1 MELTDREVAIM
12 RILWNGG
19 PQTASQIQ
27 RALPERQDNSSVRTF
42 LRILEGKAHVT
53 HRKRGRAFVY
63 RARTR
68 YDQAVRGEV
77 DRLVGRFFDGSMAA
91 LREWVGASPK
101 RRRRPAARRRVE
113 SPDRDEKPT
122 EIEDPHADT
131 VWLL

>member
-12 RILWNGG
+12 RVLWDGG
-19 PQTASQIQ
+19 PQTAAQIQ
-27 RALPERQDNSSVRTF
+27 RALPGRQDNSSVRTF
-42 LRILEGKAHVT
+42 LRILEQKGHVA

-63 RARTR
+63 RARMR

-91 LREWVGASPK
+91 LRQWVSASST
-101 RRRRPAARRRVE
+101 RRRRPAAETKPEVTK
-113 SPDRDEKPT
+113 PDDEPT
-122 EIEDPHADT
+122 PAEDPHADS

>member
-12 RILWNGG
+12 QVLWDGG
-19 PQTASQIQ
+19 PQTAAQIQ
-27 RALPERQDNSSVRTF
+27 RVLPERQDNSSVRTF
-42 LRILEGKAHVT
+42 LRILERKGHVT
-53 HRKRGRAFVY
+53 HRKQGRAFVY

-91 LREWVGASPK
+91 LREWVGITPA
-101 RRRRPAARRRVE
+101 RRRRPAARAPTDAGE
-113 SPDRDEKPT
+113 PDDKPT
-122 EIEDPHADT
+122 EIEDPHADN